1 MIILKTNQLL
11 RFNKEKI
18 KDKNVILRID
28 FNLEEENGKFY
39 GVYRIESIKETIN
52 FLKITKRVVL
62 ISHFGDPKKREEKY
76 SLKRLIPLI
85 EKILK
90 IKIEFL
96 PNIKKQITGKFILLE
111 NIRFFKGEKEN
122 DINFAKKLS
131 SLGEV
136 FVNDAFSVSH
146 RKHASVYAISKMLPT
161 FYGFQFEKEINNLN
175 RVIQAKGKL
184 AFVLGGAKISTKLP
198 LIKKF
203 LNKASLGRGGIE
215 LIILTGGLANTF
227 LKAKGFEI
235 GESLYEKEVLKE
247 VKNIISNKILTPFD
261 FTTKR
266 NETKFLGEISSNDVI
281 YDVGSQS
288 LKIFFEELKKAKI
301 IVWNGPLGYLEDKR
315 FEKGTLKLAEF
326 LISLRNKFI
335 LIGGGDTLG
344 FLERKK
350 IFKKFKNISTGG
362 GAMLHY
368 LAYESLPIFKK

>member
-1 MIILKTNQLL
+1 MIVLEKDQLL

-18 KDKNVILRID
+18 KDKDVILRVD
-28 FNLEEENGKFY
+28 FNLDKENGKFY

-52 FLKITKRVVL
+52 FLKIAKRVVL
-62 ISHFGDPKKREEKY
+62 ISHFGDPEKREEKY
-76 SLKRLIPLI
+76 SLKRIIPLI

-90 IKIEFL
+90 IKTGFI
-96 PNIKKQITGKFILLE
+96 PNVGNQITEKFNLLE
-111 NIRFFKGEKEN
+111 NIRFFKCEKED

-131 SLGEV
+131 SLGEI

-146 RKHASVYAISKMLPT
+146 RKHASVHTISKILPT
-161 FYGFQFEKEINNLN
+161 LYGFQFEKEINNLN
-175 RVIQAKGKL
+175 KVIKL
-184 AFVLGGAKISTKLP
+184 KNRLALILGGAKISTKLP

-203 LNKASLGRGGIE
+203 LNKASLDRNGTE

-227 LKAKGFEI
+227 LKAKGFET
-235 GESLYEKEVLKE
+235 GESLYEKEILKE

-261 FTTKR
+261 FITKK
-266 NETKFLGEISSNDVI
+266 NETKFLGEIFSNDVI
-281 YDVGSQS
+281 YDVGPQS
-288 LKIFFEELKKAKI
+288 LEIFFEELKKAKI
-301 IVWNGPLGYLEDKR
+301 IVWNGPLGYIEDKR
-315 FEKGTLKLAEF
+315 FEKGTLKLAKF
-326 LISLRNKFI
+326 LTGLRNKFI

-368 LAYESLPIFKK
+368 LAYESLPIFEK